1 MLIQFFVVRLYRTKM
16 ISFMSILC
24 ILIEEYGKEV
34 THKR

>member
-1 MLIQFFVVRLYRTKM
+1 MLTQLVIVRLYRTKM